1 MTEFTPGPWKWS
13 KDWTKVANR
22 GEEITV
28 KYASL
33 CLFGGDGREIIPLR
47 VDHYNIMYDGYVA
60 DFKEADRRLIAAAP
74 DLLSAL
80 GMLVKMI
87 EDDDWTTVE
96 LDEAREA
103 IAKAEGR
110 DEG

>member
-1 MTEFTPGPWKWS
+1 MTEFTPGPWSAYKGIVWTS
-13 KDWTKVANR
+13 KDD
-22 GEEITV
+22 I
-28 KYASL
+28 
-33 CLFGGDGREIIPLR
+33 
-47 VDHYNIMYDGYVA
+47 VA
-60 DFKEADRRLIAAAP
+60 DCNGTIFDPPEDDANARLIAAAP

-103 IAKAEGR
+103 IAKAEGS